1 MNPEMTDSMDRT
13 KVTEEEVTE
22 RTDETDETN
31 VTEEMALWVID
42 GVAQRKE
49 VHEAYDREAA

>member
-1 MNPEMTDSMDRT
+1 MDRT
-13 KVTEEEVTE
+13 KVTEEEVTD
-22 RTDETDETN
+22 RMDETDETN